1 MEMER
6 VRCLRRRFESLLE
19 KSLQYVC
26 MNTTLPARSYILLS
40 TTLVLASI
48 ILIYAHTVTRSARS
62 AV

>member
-26 MNTTLPARSYILLS
+26 MNTTLPARSYIFLS
-40 TTLVLASI
+40 TTLVLAI
-48 ILIYAHTVTRSARS
+48 V
-62 AV
+62 